1 MMLHQKPTTVHTHD
15 DTSHY
20 GKPNSDA
27 PRRRRKQESDFQIP
41 AQRLLPDGSVADFGN
56 SSKVPKMTDRPMPKN
71 KSKLKRKT
79 PEPPSEVSSDLLTLL
94 RGKQDS
100 PVPQNR
106 GKKSPVTV
114 NDITNDLKKLLY
126 DNPSLPDGGK
136 PNFDA
141 EVKNRSTLYDKS
153 TKSKSKKES
162 RQKKSNKPPV
172 QVSVNFENSQP
183 TKAYAGSTFGQSAP
197 SAGNLPKPSFL

>member
-20 GKPNSDA
+20 GNNNSA
-27 PRRRRKQESDFQIP
+27 PPRRRKQDSNVHIP

-56 SSKVPKMTDRPMPKN
+56 SHKKNQPDRPLP
-71 KSKLKRKT
+71 KSKNRSKRKS
-79 PEPPSEVSSDLLTLL
+79 PEPSGEVSNDLLTLL
-94 RGKQDS
+94 SGKEDS
-100 PVPQNR
+100 PVPQNK

-126 DNPSLPDGGK
+126 DSPTLPDGAK
-136 PNFDA
+136 PDFNS
-141 EVKNRSTLYDKS
+141 EVKNRSKLYDKS
-153 TKSKSKKES
+153 AKPKSKKE
-162 RQKKSNKPPV
+162 NKPKKGPKEV
-172 QVSVNFENSQP
+172 VVNFENSQP

-197 SAGNLPKPSFL
+197 SAGTLPKPSFL